1 MSVRLH
7 QITSTDEQA
16 CPRCEASD
24 GISIPMLLMP
34 DHEREAERQVS
45 PSPDRGNS

>member
-16 CPRCEASD
+16 CPRCEEND
-24 GISIPMLLMP
+24 GVSIPMLLMP
-34 DHEREAERQVS
+34 ERGGEPKREVS
-45 PSPDRGNS
+45 TSPDRGKA

>member
-1 MSVRLH
+1 MSVKLH

-34 DHEREAERQVS
+34 DTDDEAERPVS
-45 PSPDRGNS
+45 PSPGRGKA

>member
-16 CPRCEASD
+16 CPRCQASD
-24 GISIPMLLMP
+24 GISIPMLLLP
-34 DHEREAERQVS
+34 EPNGKDERRVS
-45 PSPDRGNS
+45 PSPGRGKA